1 MLTLLNC
8 PVSGRAKPLSYR
20 RADFDPDEFRMSVG
34 DHLEDLRRHLIL
46 ALVGLVIAFVG
57 CLTVAKPLLLP
68 FIAGPLIRA
77 LRDADVSPQL
87 HFTGV
92 ADPFMVF
99 LRVSMIG
106 AFVIGGPWVIWQ
118 AWRFVAAGLYPKE
131 RRAAVRYLP
140 VSFLLFAGG
149 VTFVWY
155 VILPLTLSFF
165 IGFGTTID
173 LPAGFDESPPV
184 AVADED
190 VRTVPRLA
198 GDPASPVPLQ
208 LWFDETTD
216 RLKLYVDGHVRVV
229 PFGSNNLAA
238 PLITLPDYVSLV
250 LVLLIVFGLSF
261 QMPLVV
267 AGVVR
272 AGIVPASTLREQRK
286 VVYFVLAIA
295 ACLITPGD
303 VVTATVGL
311 IVPLILL
318 FELGVWLGERG
329 RVATLEA

>member
-1 MLTLLNC
+1 M
-8 PVSGRAKPLSYR
+8 SGTVKPLSYR
-20 RADFDPDEFRMSVG
+20 RSDFDPDDFRMSVG

-57 CLTVAKPLLLP
+57 CLVVAKGFLLP
-68 FIAGPLIRA
+68 FIAGPLIQA

-87 HFTGV
+87 HFTSV
-92 ADPFMVF
+92 SDPFMVF

-106 AFVIGGPWVIWQ
+106 AFVLGGPWVIYQ
-118 AWRFVAAGLYPKE
+118 TWRFVASGLYPKE
-131 RRAAVRYLP
+131 RKAMVRYLP
-140 VSFLLFAGG
+140 LSMLLFGAG
-149 VTFVWY
+149 VMFVWY

-165 IGFGTTID
+165 IGFGTTIK
-173 LPAGFDESPPV
+173 LPAGFEDSTPV
-184 AVADED
+184 AVDTAD
-190 VRTVPRLA
+190 VQTVPRLA
-198 GDPASPVPLQ
+198 GDPADPVPLQ

-216 RLKLYVDGHVRVV
+216 RLKLYVDGQIRVV

-238 PLITLPDYVSLV
+238 PMITLPDYVSLV

-272 AGIVPASTLREQRK
+272 AGIVPAQTLRDQRK
-286 VVYFVLAIA
+286 LVYFALVIA

-303 VVTATVGL
+303 VVTATIGL

-318 FELGVWLGERG
+318 FEAGVWLGERG
-329 RVATLEA
+329 QTASVDHE